1 MAKPKRGKASAKSR
15 EELRRENRQE
25 LERQKNRKKAMWII
39 ILVAVGVVT
48 AVILSLT
55 VFFKV
60 TAVEVD
66 ASKSQ
71 YSAAQIRDAS
81 GIEEGDSLFLLNR
94 EKAADRISTR
104 LPYTGEI
111 IVKRS
116 FPSKVKVFVE
126 DSTITSAVKY
136 NDKFI
141 VLNESNKVL
150 ATANNID
157 ALNSLVERQAKKKAS
172 ASPKKTQKKTT
183 TTTTVTTTTT
193 TTTTTT
199 VQTEPV
205 TDENG
210 MIVEPSTSAALQ
222 DIAGGEDLLGA
233 DASVTI
239 ITGVKVKEAKVGYP
253 LKASNAKVF
262 ETYKEIRAAMD
273 RWGVKDITAVDLT
286 KVTDIR
292 LTYQQRITIL
302 LGSATGLD
310 RKAAMCAK
318 VLEEQNKVSTEQK
331 GTIDLSIE
339 GKAYFS
345 EGGATTMTMT
355 TTTTTAV
362 ATDVDGNPIS
372 TTVSSSET
380 VTDANGN
387 PVSTT
392 TTTGASGTGTTGTTQ
407 AGTTTTATA
416 ATTTQDPADIGG

>member
-1 MAKPKRGKASAKSR
+1 MAKPKRGKAAAAKSR

-25 LERQKNRKKAMWII
+25 LERQKSRRKAMWIV
-39 ILVAVGVVT
+39 ILVVVGVVV

-60 TAVEVD
+60 TAIEVD

-81 GIEEGDSLFLLNR
+81 GIEERDSLFLLNR

-116 FPSKVKVFVE
+116 FPSKVKIFVE
-126 DSTITSAVKY
+126 DSTITAAVKY
-136 NDKFI
+136 NDAYF

-150 ATANNID
+150 AKANNID
-157 ALNSLVERQAKKKAS
+157 TLNSLVEQQAKKKAGTS
-172 ASPKKTQKKTT
+172 TKKSTGKTT
-183 TTTTVTTTTT
+183 TTTTATTTTT

-210 MIVEPSTSAALQ
+210 MIVDPLTTLPEE
-222 DIAGGEDLLGA
+222 DIAGGEDIRNA
-233 DASVTI
+233 DASVTV

-253 LKASNAKVF
+253 LQAKNAKVF
-262 ETYKEIRAAMD
+262 ETYKEIRTAMD

-286 KVTDIR
+286 KVSDIR

-302 LGSATGLD
+302 LGSASGLD

-345 EGGATTMTMT
+345 EGGATTMTT
-355 TTTTTAV
+355 TTTMTTVPTLVDGETSAGV
-362 ATDVDGNPIS
+362 VTDVDGNP
-372 TTVSSSET
+372 
-380 VTDANGN
+380 
-387 PVSTT
+387 VSTT
-392 TTTGASGTGTTGTTQ
+392 SATSVSGTGTTGAGSTTEP
-407 AGTTTTATA
+407 GTTTVK
-416 ATTTQDPADIGG
+416 DPGDIGG

>member
-1 MAKPKRGKASAKSR
+1 MAKPKRGKAASAKSR

-25 LERQKNRKKAMWII
+25 LERQKSRRKAMWII
-39 ILVAVGVVT
+39 LLVAIGVVI

-66 ASKSQ
+66 VSKSQ

-94 EKAADRISTR
+94 EKAADRISTK

-111 IVKRS
+111 VVKRN
-116 FPSKVKVFVE
+116 FPSKVKIFVE
-126 DSTITSAVKY
+126 DSTVTAAVKY

-141 VLNESNKVL
+141 VLSESDKVL

-157 ALNSLVERQAKKKAS
+157 ALNSLVERQAKKKAGT
-172 ASPKKTQKKTT
+172 SPEKSQKKTTTT

-193 TTTTTT
+193 TT
-199 VQTEPV
+199 VLTEPV
-205 TDENG
+205 TDANG
-210 MIVEPSTSAALQ
+210 MIVEPSTVADVAE
-222 DIAGGEDLLGA
+222 IAGGEDIRNA
-233 DASVTI
+233 DPSVTI
-239 ITGVKVKEAKVGYP
+239 ITGVKVQEAKVGYP
-253 LKASNAKVF
+253 LKAKNAKVF

-273 RWGVKDITAVDLT
+273 RWGVRDITAVDLT

-310 RKAAMCAK
+310 RKAAMCSK

-345 EGGATTMTMT
+345 EGGATTMTT
-355 TTTTTAV
+355 TTTTTTLTTLVDGETTAV
-362 ATDVDGNPIS
+362 VTDVDGK
-372 TTVSSSET
+372 
-380 VTDANGN
+380 

-392 TTTGASGTGTTGTTQ
+392 TATG
-407 AGTTTTATA
+407 TTTATSTSA
-416 ATTTQDPADIGG
+416 TTQDPADIGG

>member
-1 MAKPKRGKASAKSR
+1 MAKPKRGKAASAKSR

-25 LERQKNRKKAMWII
+25 LERQKSRRKAMWII
-39 ILVAVGVVT
+39 LLVAIGVVI

-66 ASKSQ
+66 VSKSQ

-94 EKAADRISTR
+94 EKAADRISTK

-111 IVKRS
+111 VVKRS
-116 FPSKVKVFVE
+116 FPSKVKIFVE
-126 DSTITSAVKY
+126 DSTVTAAVKY

-141 VLNESNKVL
+141 VLSESDKVL

-157 ALNSLVERQAKKKAS
+157 ALNSLVERQAKKKAGT
-172 ASPKKTQKKTT
+172 SPEKSQKKTPTT
-183 TTTTVTTTTT
+183 TTTTVTT

-205 TDENG
+205 TDANG
-210 MIVEPSTSAALQ
+210 MIVEPTTVADAVE
-222 DIAGGEDLLGA
+222 ITGGEDIRNA
-233 DASVTI
+233 DPSVTI
-239 ITGVKVKEAKVGYP
+239 ITGVKVQEAKVGYP
-253 LKASNAKVF
+253 LKAKNAKVF

-273 RWGVKDITAVDLT
+273 RWGVRDITAVDLT

-310 RKAAMCAK
+310 RKAAMCSK

-345 EGGATTMTMT
+345 EGGATTMTT
-355 TTTTTAV
+355 TTTTTTLTTLVDGETTAV
-362 ATDVDGNPIS
+362 VTDVDGK
-372 TTVSSSET
+372 
-380 VTDANGN
+380 

-392 TTTGASGTGTTGTTQ
+392 TATG
-407 AGTTTTATA
+407 TTTATSTSA
-416 ATTTQDPADIGG
+416 TTQDPADIGG

>member
-1 MAKPKRGKASAKSR
+1 MAKPKRGKAASAKSR

-25 LERQKNRKKAMWII
+25 LERQKSRRKAMWII
-39 ILVAVGVVT
+39 LLVAIGVVI

-81 GIEEGDSLFLLNR
+81 GIEEGDSLFLLDR
-94 EKAADRISTR
+94 EKAAERISTK

-111 IVKRS
+111 VVKRS

-126 DSTITSAVKY
+126 DSTVTAAVKY
-136 NDKFI
+136 NDKYI

-157 ALNSLVERQAKKKAS
+157 SLNSLVERQAKKKAD
-172 ASPKKTQKKTT
+172 ASPKKAKKKAATT
-183 TTTTVTTTTT
+183 TTTTVTT

-205 TDENG
+205 TDANG
-210 MIVEPSTSAALQ
+210 MIVEPTTVADVV
-222 DIAGGEDLLGA
+222 DIAGGEDIRNA
-233 DASVTI
+233 DPSVTI
-239 ITGVKVKEAKVGYP
+239 ITGVKVQEAKVGYP
-253 LKASNAKVF
+253 LKAKNAKVF
-262 ETYKEIRAAMD
+262 DTYKEIRAAMD
-273 RWGVKDITAVDLT
+273 RWGVRDITAVDLT

-345 EGGATTMTMT
+345 EGGATTMTT
-355 TTTTTAV
+355 TTTTTTLTTLADGETTAV
-362 ATDVDGNPIS
+362 VTDVDGK
-372 TTVSSSET
+372 
-380 VTDANGN
+380 

-392 TTTGASGTGTTGTTQ
+392 TASGTTTTGTTAASSTTGTGTT
-407 AGTTTTATA
+407 TATSSTA
-416 ATTTQDPADIGG
+416 TTQDHADIGG

>member
-1 MAKPKRGKASAKSR
+1 MAKPKRGKAASAKSR

-25 LERQKNRKKAMWII
+25 LERQKSRRKAMWII
-39 ILVAVGVVT
+39 LLVAIGVVI

-66 ASKSQ
+66 VSKSQ

-94 EKAADRISTR
+94 EKAADRISTK

-111 IVKRS
+111 VVKRS

-126 DSTITSAVKY
+126 DSTVTAAVKY
-136 NDKFI
+136 NDRYI

-157 ALNSLVERQAKKKAS
+157 SLNSLVERQAKKKAD
-172 ASPKKTQKKTT
+172 ASPKKAKKKSATT
-183 TTTTVTTTTT
+183 TTTTVTT

-205 TDENG
+205 TDANG
-210 MIVEPSTSAALQ
+210 MIVEPTTVADAVE
-222 DIAGGEDLLGA
+222 IAGGEDIRNA
-233 DASVTI
+233 DPSVTI
-239 ITGVKVKEAKVGYP
+239 ITGVKVQEAKVGYP
-253 LKASNAKVF
+253 LKAKNAKVF
-262 ETYKEIRAAMD
+262 DTYKEIRAAMD
-273 RWGVKDITAVDLT
+273 RWGVRDITAVDLT

-345 EGGATTMTMT
+345 EGGATTMTT
-355 TTTTTAV
+355 TTTTTTLTTLADGETTAV
-362 ATDVDGNPIS
+362 VTDVDGK
-372 TTVSSSET
+372 
-380 VTDANGN
+380 

-392 TTTGASGTGTTGTTQ
+392 TASGTTTTGTTAASSTTGTGTT
-407 AGTTTTATA
+407 TATSSTA
-416 ATTTQDPADIGG
+416 TTQDPADIGG

>member
-1 MAKPKRGKASAKSR
+1 MAKPKRGKAAAAKSR

-25 LERQKNRKKAMWII
+25 LERQKSRRKAMWIV
-39 ILVAVGVVT
+39 ILVAIGVVV

-60 TAVEVD
+60 TAIEVD

-81 GIEEGDSLFLLNR
+81 GIEERDSLFLMNR

-116 FPSKVKVFVE
+116 FPSKVKIFVE
-126 DSTITSAVKY
+126 DSTITAAVKY
-136 NDKFI
+136 NDAYF

-150 ATANNID
+150 AKANNID
-157 ALNSLVERQAKKKAS
+157 ALNSLVKQQAKKKAGTS
-172 ASPKKTQKKTT
+172 TKKSTGKTT
-183 TTTTVTTTTT
+183 TTTTATTTTT

-210 MIVEPSTSAALQ
+210 MIVDPLTTLPEE
-222 DIAGGEDLLGA
+222 DIAGGEDIRNA
-233 DASVTI
+233 DASVTV

-253 LKASNAKVF
+253 LQAKNAKVF
-262 ETYKEIRAAMD
+262 ETYKEIRTAMD

-286 KVTDIR
+286 KVSDIR

-302 LGSATGLD
+302 LGSASGLD

-345 EGGATTMTMT
+345 EGGATTMTT
-355 TTTTTAV
+355 TTTMTTVPTLVDGETSAGV
-362 ATDVDGNPIS
+362 VTDVDGNP
-372 TTVSSSET
+372 
-380 VTDANGN
+380 
-387 PVSTT
+387 VSTT
-392 TTTGASGTGTTGTTQ
+392 SATSVSGTGTTGAGSTTEP
-407 AGTTTTATA
+407 GTTTVK
-416 ATTTQDPADIGG
+416 DPGDIGG

>member
-1 MAKPKRGKASAKSR
+1 MAKPKRGKAAAAKSR

-25 LERQKNRKKAMWII
+25 LERQKSRRKAMWIV
-39 ILVAVGVVT
+39 ILVVVGVVV

-60 TAVEVD
+60 TAIEVD

-81 GIEEGDSLFLLNR
+81 GIEERDSLFLLNR

-116 FPSKVKVFVE
+116 FPSKVKIFVE
-126 DSTITSAVKY
+126 DSTITAAVKY
-136 NDKFI
+136 NDAYF

-150 ATANNID
+150 AKANNID
-157 ALNSLVERQAKKKAS
+157 ALNSLVKQQAKKKAGTS
-172 ASPKKTQKKTT
+172 TKKSTGKTT
-183 TTTTVTTTTT
+183 TTTTATTTTT

-210 MIVEPSTSAALQ
+210 MIVDPSTTIPEE
-222 DIAGGEDLLGA
+222 DIAGGEDIRNA
-233 DASVTI
+233 DASVTV

-253 LKASNAKVF
+253 LQAKNAKVF
-262 ETYKEIRAAMD
+262 ETYKEIRTAMD

-286 KVTDIR
+286 KVSDIR

-302 LGSATGLD
+302 LGSASGLD

-345 EGGATTMTMT
+345 EGGATTMTT
-355 TTTTTAV
+355 TTTMTTV
-362 ATDVDGNPIS
+362 PTLVDGETSTGVVTDVDGNP
-372 TTVSSSET
+372 
-380 VTDANGN
+380 
-387 PVSTT
+387 VSTT
-392 TTTGASGTGTTGTTQ
+392 SVTSVPGTGTTGAGSTTEP
-407 AGTTTTATA
+407 GTTTT
-416 ATTTQDPADIGG
+416 TTVKDPGDIGG

>member
-1 MAKPKRGKASAKSR
+1 MAKPKRGRPAAAKSR

-25 LERQKNRKKAMWII
+25 LERQKSRKKAMWII
-39 ILVAVGVVT
+39 ILVALGVVI

-66 ASKSQ
+66 VSKSQ
-71 YSAAQIRDAS
+71 YEAAQVRDAS

-94 EKAADRISTR
+94 EKAVENISTK

-111 IVKRS
+111 IIKRN
-116 FPSKVKVFVE
+116 FPGKVKVFVE
-126 DSTITSAVKY
+126 DSTITAAVKY
-136 NDKFI
+136 NDEYV
-141 VLNESNKVL
+141 VLSESNKVL
-150 ATANNID
+150 AKAGSID
-157 ALNSLVERQAKKKAS
+157 SLNSLVKQQAKKKAA
-172 ASPKKTQKKTT
+172 ASPKSAKKAAARTTT
-183 TTTTVTTTTT
+183 TTTTVTT

-205 TDENG
+205 TDANG
-210 MIVEPSTSAALQ
+210 MIVEPSTSTEAN
-222 DIAGGEDLLGA
+222 DIAGGEDIRNA

-239 ITGVKVKEAKVGYP
+239 ISGVKVREAKVGYP

-273 RWGVKDITAVDLT
+273 RWGVKDITAADLT

-302 LGSATGLD
+302 LGSATNLD

-331 GTIDLSIE
+331 GTIDLSID

-345 EGGATTMTMT
+345 EGGATTMTT
-355 TTTTTAV
+355 TTTTTTV
-362 ATDVDGNPIS
+362 PTLVEGEPGTEVVTDVDGNPIS
-372 TTVSSSET
+372 TTSVSSS
-380 VTDANGN
+380 VAG
-387 PVSTT
+387 
-392 TTTGASGTGTTGTTQ
+392 TTGAGSTTGTT
-407 AGTTTTATA
+407 AADNTTTAT
-416 ATTTQDPADIGG
+416 TQDPGDIGG

>member
-1 MAKPKRGKASAKSR
+1 MAKPKRGKAASAKSR

-25 LERQKNRKKAMWII
+25 LERQKSRRKAMWII
-39 ILVAVGVVT
+39 LLVAIGVVI

-66 ASKSQ
+66 VSKSQ

-81 GIEEGDSLFLLNR
+81 GIEEGDSLFLQNR
-94 EKAADRISTR
+94 EKAADRISTK

-111 IVKRS
+111 VVKRS
-116 FPSKVKVFVE
+116 FPSKVKIFVE
-126 DSTITSAVKY
+126 DSTVTAAVKY

-141 VLNESNKVL
+141 VLSESNKVL

-157 ALNSLVERQAKKKAS
+157 ALNSLVERQAKKKAGT
-172 ASPKKTQKKTT
+172 SPKKAQKKTT
-183 TTTTVTTTTT
+183 TTTTTATT

-199 VQTEPV
+199 VLTEPV
-205 TDENG
+205 TDANG
-210 MIVEPSTSAALQ
+210 MIVEPSTVADVAE
-222 DIAGGEDLLGA
+222 IAGGEDIRNA
-233 DASVTI
+233 DPSVTI
-239 ITGVKVKEAKVGYP
+239 ISGVKVQEAKVGYP
-253 LKASNAKVF
+253 LKAKNAKVF

-273 RWGVKDITAVDLT
+273 RWGVRDITAVDLT

-345 EGGATTMTMT
+345 EGGATTMTT
-355 TTTTTAV
+355 TTTTTLTTLVDGETTAV
-362 ATDVDGNPIS
+362 VTDVDGK
-372 TTVSSSET
+372 
-380 VTDANGN
+380 

-392 TTTGASGTGTTGTTQ
+392 TASGTTTTGTTAASSTTGTGTT
-407 AGTTTTATA
+407 TATSSTA
-416 ATTTQDPADIGG
+416 TTQDPADIGG

>member
-1 MAKPKRGKASAKSR
+1 MAKPKRGRPAAAKSR

-25 LERQKNRKKAMWII
+25 LERQKTRRKAISII
-39 ILVAVGVVT
+39 ALVAIGVVV

-71 YSAAQIRDAS
+71 YEAAQIRNAS

-94 EKAADRISTR
+94 EKAVEQISTK

-111 IVKRS
+111 IIKRS

-126 DSTITSAVKY
+126 DSTVTAAVKY
-136 NDKFI
+136 NDEYVI
-141 VLNESNKVL
+141 LNESNKVL
-150 ATANNID
+150 AKASNID
-157 ALNSLVERQAKKKAS
+157 SLNSLVKSQAKKKA
-172 ASPKKTQKKTT
+172 ARSPKNTKKKATGTT
-183 TTTTVTTTTT
+183 TTTTATTT

-199 VQTEPV
+199 VQSEPV
-205 TDENG
+205 TDANG
-210 MIVEPSTSAALQ
+210 MIVEPSTSAEAK
-222 DIAGGEDLLGA
+222 DIAGGEDIRNA

-253 LKASNAKVF
+253 LKASNSKVF

-273 RWGVKDITAVDLT
+273 RWGVKDITAADLT

-302 LGSATGLD
+302 LGSATNLD

-331 GTIDLSIE
+331 GTIDLSID

-345 EGGATTMTMT
+345 EGGATTMTT
-355 TTTTTAV
+355 TTTTTTVPSAV
-362 ATDVDGNPIS
+362 EGES
-372 TTVSSSET
+372 TTSASSS
-380 VTDANGN
+380 V
-387 PVSTT
+387 
-392 TTTGASGTGTTGTTQ
+392 TGTTG
-407 AGTTTTATA
+407 AGSTTATTGTTA
-416 ATTTQDPADIGG
+416 TTQDPGDIGG

>member
-1 MAKPKRGKASAKSR
+1 MAKPKRGKAAAAKSR

-25 LERQKNRKKAMWII
+25 LERQKSRRKAMWIV
-39 ILVAVGVVT
+39 ILVAIGVVV

-60 TAVEVD
+60 TAIEVD

-81 GIEEGDSLFLLNR
+81 GIEERDSLFLLNR

-116 FPSKVKVFVE
+116 FPSKVKIFVE
-126 DSTITSAVKY
+126 DSTITAAVKY
-136 NDKFI
+136 NDAYF

-150 ATANNID
+150 AKANNID
-157 ALNSLVERQAKKKAS
+157 ALNSLVKQQAKKKAGTS
-172 ASPKKTQKKTT
+172 TKKSTGKTT
-183 TTTTVTTTTT
+183 TTTTETT

-210 MIVEPSTSAALQ
+210 MIVDPLTTLPEE
-222 DIAGGEDLLGA
+222 DIAGGEDIRNA
-233 DASVTI
+233 DASVTV

-253 LKASNAKVF
+253 LQAKNAKVF
-262 ETYKEIRAAMD
+262 ETYKEIRTAMD

-286 KVTDIR
+286 KVSDIR

-302 LGSATGLD
+302 LGSASGLD

-345 EGGATTMTMT
+345 EGGATTMTT
-355 TTTTTAV
+355 TTTMTTV
-362 ATDVDGNPIS
+362 PTLVDGETSTGVVTDVDGNP
-372 TTVSSSET
+372 
-380 VTDANGN
+380 
-387 PVSTT
+387 VSTT
-392 TTTGASGTGTTGTTQ
+392 SATSVPGTGTTGAGSTTEP
-407 AGTTTTATA
+407 GTTTT
-416 ATTTQDPADIGG
+416 TTVKDPGDIGG

>member
-1 MAKPKRGKASAKSR
+1 MAKPKRGKAASAKSR

-25 LERQKNRKKAMWII
+25 LERQKSRRKAMWII
-39 ILVAVGVVT
+39 LLVAIGVVI

-66 ASKSQ
+66 VSKSQ
-71 YSAAQIRDAS
+71 YSVAQIRDAS

-94 EKAADRISTR
+94 EKAVERISTK

-111 IVKRS
+111 VVKRS
-116 FPSKVKVFVE
+116 FPSKVKIFVE
-126 DSTITSAVKY
+126 DSTDTAAVKY

-157 ALNSLVERQAKKKAS
+157 ALNSLVERQAKKKAG
-172 ASPKKTQKKTT
+172 ASPKKAQKKTTT

-193 TTTTTT
+193 TT
-199 VQTEPV
+199 VLAEPV
-205 TDENG
+205 TDANG
-210 MIVEPSTSAALQ
+210 MIVEPTTIADIV
-222 DIAGGEDLLGA
+222 DIAGGEDIRNA
-233 DASVTI
+233 DPSVTI
-239 ITGVKVKEAKVGYP
+239 ISGVKVQEAKVGYP
-253 LKASNAKVF
+253 LKAKNAKVF

-273 RWGVKDITAVDLT
+273 RWGVRDITAVDLT

-345 EGGATTMTMT
+345 EGGATTMTT
-355 TTTTTAV
+355 TTTTTTLTTLADGETTAV
-362 ATDVDGNPIS
+362 VTDVDGK
-372 TTVSSSET
+372 
-380 VTDANGN
+380 

-392 TTTGASGTGTTGTTQ
+392 TASGTTTTGTTAASSTTGTGTT
-407 AGTTTTATA
+407 TATSSTA
-416 ATTTQDPADIGG
+416 TTQDPADIGG

>member
-1 MAKPKRGKASAKSR
+1 MAKPKRGKAASAKSR

-25 LERQKNRKKAMWII
+25 LERQKSRRKAMWII
-39 ILVAVGVVT
+39 LLVAIGVVI

-66 ASKSQ
+66 VSKSQ

-94 EKAADRISTR
+94 EKAADRISTK

-111 IVKRS
+111 VVKRS
-116 FPSKVKVFVE
+116 FPSKVKIFVE
-126 DSTITSAVKY
+126 DSTVTAAVKY

-141 VLNESNKVL
+141 VLSESNKVL

-157 ALNSLVERQAKKKAS
+157 ALNSLVERQAKKKAGT
-172 ASPKKTQKKTT
+172 SPKKAQKKTT
-183 TTTTVTTTTT
+183 TTTTTATT

-199 VQTEPV
+199 VLTEPV
-205 TDENG
+205 TDANG
-210 MIVEPSTSAALQ
+210 MIVEPSTVADVAE
-222 DIAGGEDLLGA
+222 IAGGEDIRNA
-233 DASVTI
+233 DPSVTI
-239 ITGVKVKEAKVGYP
+239 ISGVKVQEAKVGYP
-253 LKASNAKVF
+253 LKAKNAKVF

-273 RWGVKDITAVDLT
+273 RWGVRDITAVDLT

-345 EGGATTMTMT
+345 EGGATTMTT
-355 TTTTTAV
+355 TTTTTLTTLVDGETTAV
-362 ATDVDGNPIS
+362 VTDVDGK
-372 TTVSSSET
+372 
-380 VTDANGN
+380 

-392 TTTGASGTGTTGTTQ
+392 TASGTTTTGTTAASSTTGTGTT
-407 AGTTTTATA
+407 TATSSTA
-416 ATTTQDPADIGG
+416 TTQDPADIGG

>member
-1 MAKPKRGKASAKSR
+1 MAKPKRGKAASAKSR

-25 LERQKNRKKAMWII
+25 LERQKTRNKAIWII
-39 ILVAVGVVT
+39 LLVAIGVVT

-94 EKAADRISTR
+94 EKAADRISTK

-126 DSTITSAVKY
+126 DSTVTAAVKY
-136 NDKFI
+136 NDKYI

-157 ALNSLVERQAKKKAS
+157 SLNSLIERQAKTKTGK
-172 ASPKKTQKKTT
+172 SPKKAKKTTT

-193 TTTTTT
+193 TTT
-199 VQTEPV
+199 VQSEPV
-205 TDENG
+205 TDANG
-210 MIVEPSTSAALQ
+210 MIVEPTTVANAVE
-222 DIAGGEDLLGA
+222 IAGGEDLRNA
-233 DASVTI
+233 DPSVTI
-239 ITGVKVKEAKVGYP
+239 ITGVKVQEAKVGYP
-253 LKASNAKVF
+253 LKAKNAKVF

-273 RWGVKDITAVDLT
+273 RWGVRDITAVDLT
-286 KVTDIR
+286 KVSDIR

-345 EGGATTMTMT
+345 EGGATTMTTTTTTTTVTLPGETTEVVTDVDGKPVSTTTTSGTTTTGTTAAGSTTATGTTT
-355 TTTTTAV
+355 TTTTTA
-362 ATDVDGNPIS
+362 
-372 TTVSSSET
+372 
-380 VTDANGN
+380 
-387 PVSTT
+387 
-392 TTTGASGTGTTGTTQ
+392 
-407 AGTTTTATA
+407 
-416 ATTTQDPADIGG
+416 TTQDPADIGG

>member
-1 MAKPKRGKASAKSR
+1 MAKPKRGKAASAKSR

-25 LERQKNRKKAMWII
+25 LERQKSRRKAMWII
-39 ILVAVGVVT
+39 LLVAIGVVI

-66 ASKSQ
+66 VSKSQ

-94 EKAADRISTR
+94 EKAADHISTK

-111 IVKRS
+111 VVKRS
-116 FPSKVKVFVE
+116 FPSKVKIFVE
-126 DSTITSAVKY
+126 DSTVTAAVKY
-136 NDKFI
+136 NDKLI

-157 ALNSLVERQAKKKAS
+157 ALNSLVERQAKKKAGT
-172 ASPKKTQKKTT
+172 SPEKSQKKTTTT

-193 TTTTTT
+193 TT
-199 VQTEPV
+199 VLTEPV
-205 TDENG
+205 TDANG
-210 MIVEPSTSAALQ
+210 MIVEPSTVADVAE
-222 DIAGGEDLLGA
+222 IAGGEDIRNA
-233 DASVTI
+233 DPSVTI
-239 ITGVKVKEAKVGYP
+239 ITGVKVQEAKVGYP
-253 LKASNAKVF
+253 LKAKNAKVF

-273 RWGVKDITAVDLT
+273 RWGVRDITAVDLT

-310 RKAAMCAK
+310 RKAAMCSK

-345 EGGATTMTMT
+345 EGGATTMTT
-355 TTTTTAV
+355 TTTTTTLTTLVDGETTAV
-362 ATDVDGNPIS
+362 VTDVDGK
-372 TTVSSSET
+372 
-380 VTDANGN
+380 

-392 TTTGASGTGTTGTTQ
+392 TATG
-407 AGTTTTATA
+407 TTTATSTSA
-416 ATTTQDPADIGG
+416 TTQDPADIGG

>member
-1 MAKPKRGKASAKSR
+1 MAKPKRGKAAAAKSR

-25 LERQKNRKKAMWII
+25 LERQKSRRKAMWIV
-39 ILVAVGVVT
+39 ILVVVGVVV

-60 TAVEVD
+60 TAIEVD

-81 GIEEGDSLFLLNR
+81 GIEERDSLFLLNR

-116 FPSKVKVFVE
+116 FPSKVKIFVE
-126 DSTITSAVKY
+126 DSTITAAVKY
-136 NDKFI
+136 NDAYF

-150 ATANNID
+150 AKANNID
-157 ALNSLVERQAKKKAS
+157 ALNSLVKQQAKKKAGTS
-172 ASPKKTQKKTT
+172 TKKSTGKTT
-183 TTTTVTTTTT
+183 TTTTATTTTT

-210 MIVEPSTSAALQ
+210 MIVDPLTTLPEE
-222 DIAGGEDLLGA
+222 DIAGGEDIRNA
-233 DASVTI
+233 DASVTV

-253 LKASNAKVF
+253 LQAKNAKVF

-286 KVTDIR
+286 KVSDIR

-302 LGSATGLD
+302 LGSASGLD

-345 EGGATTMTMT
+345 EGGATTMTT
-355 TTTTTAV
+355 TTTMTTVPTLVDGETSAGV
-362 ATDVDGNPIS
+362 VTDVDGNP
-372 TTVSSSET
+372 
-380 VTDANGN
+380 
-387 PVSTT
+387 VSTT
-392 TTTGASGTGTTGTTQ
+392 SATSVSGTGTTGAGSTTEP
-407 AGTTTTATA
+407 GTTTVK
-416 ATTTQDPADIGG
+416 DPGDIGG

>member
-1 MAKPKRGKASAKSR
+1 MAKPKRGKAASAKSR

-25 LERQKNRKKAMWII
+25 LERQKSRRKAMWII
-39 ILVAVGVVT
+39 LLVAIGVVI

-66 ASKSQ
+66 VSKSQ

-94 EKAADRISTR
+94 EKAADHISTK

-111 IVKRS
+111 VVKRS
-116 FPSKVKVFVE
+116 FPSKVKIFVE
-126 DSTITSAVKY
+126 DSTVTAAVKY

-141 VLNESNKVL
+141 VLSESDKVL

-157 ALNSLVERQAKKKAS
+157 ALNSLVERQAKKKAGT
-172 ASPKKTQKKTT
+172 SPEKSQKKTT
-183 TTTTVTTTTT
+183 TTTTTTVTT

-205 TDENG
+205 TDANG
-210 MIVEPSTSAALQ
+210 MIVEPSTVADVAE
-222 DIAGGEDLLGA
+222 IAGGEDIRNA
-233 DASVTI
+233 DPSVTI
-239 ITGVKVKEAKVGYP
+239 ITGVKVQEAKVGYP
-253 LKASNAKVF
+253 LKAKNAKVF

-273 RWGVKDITAVDLT
+273 RWGVRDITAVDLT

-310 RKAAMCAK
+310 RKAAMCSK

-345 EGGATTMTMT
+345 EGGATTMTT
-355 TTTTTAV
+355 TTTTTTLTTLVDGETTAV
-362 ATDVDGNPIS
+362 VTDVDGK
-372 TTVSSSET
+372 
-380 VTDANGN
+380 

-392 TTTGASGTGTTGTTQ
+392 TATG
-407 AGTTTTATA
+407 TTTATSTSA
-416 ATTTQDPADIGG
+416 TTQDPADIGG

>member
-94 EKAADRISTR
+94 EKAADHISTR

-141 VLNESNKVL
+141 VLSESNKVL

-157 ALNSLVERQAKKKAS
+157 ALNSLVERQSKKKAS

-193 TTTTTT
+193 TTM
-199 VQTEPV
+199 VQTEPI

-345 EGGATTMTMT
+345 EGGATTMTTT

-362 ATDVDGNPIS
+362 PTDVDGNPIS

-407 AGTTTTATA
+407 AGTTT
-416 ATTTQDPADIGG
+416 QDPADIGG

>member
-1 MAKPKRGKASAKSR
+1 MAKPKRGKAASAKSR

-25 LERQKNRKKAMWII
+25 LERQKSRRKAMWII
-39 ILVAVGVVT
+39 LLVAIGVVI

-66 ASKSQ
+66 VSKSQ

-94 EKAADRISTR
+94 EKAADHISTK

-111 IVKRS
+111 VVKRS
-116 FPSKVKVFVE
+116 FPSKVKIFVE
-126 DSTITSAVKY
+126 DSTVTAAVKY

-141 VLNESNKVL
+141 VLSESDKVL

-157 ALNSLVERQAKKKAS
+157 ALNSLVERQAKKKAGT
-172 ASPKKTQKKTT
+172 SPEKSQKKTT
-183 TTTTVTTTTT
+183 TTTTTATT

-199 VQTEPV
+199 VLTEPV
-205 TDENG
+205 TDANG
-210 MIVEPSTSAALQ
+210 MIVEPSTVADVAE
-222 DIAGGEDLLGA
+222 IAGGEDIRNA
-233 DASVTI
+233 DPSVTI
-239 ITGVKVKEAKVGYP
+239 ITGVKVQEAKVGYP
-253 LKASNAKVF
+253 LKAKNAKVF

-273 RWGVKDITAVDLT
+273 RWGVRDITAVDLT

-310 RKAAMCAK
+310 RKAAMCSK

-345 EGGATTMTMT
+345 EGGATTMTT
-355 TTTTTAV
+355 TTTTTTLTTLVDGETTAV
-362 ATDVDGNPIS
+362 VTDVDGK
-372 TTVSSSET
+372 
-380 VTDANGN
+380 

-392 TTTGASGTGTTGTTQ
+392 TATG
-407 AGTTTTATA
+407 TTTATSTSA
-416 ATTTQDPADIGG
+416 TTQDPADIGG

>member
-1 MAKPKRGKASAKSR
+1 MAKPKRGKAASAKSR

-25 LERQKNRKKAMWII
+25 LERQKSRRKAMWII
-39 ILVAVGVVT
+39 LLVAIGVVI

-66 ASKSQ
+66 VSKSQ
-71 YSAAQIRDAS
+71 YSVAQIRDAS

-94 EKAADRISTR
+94 EKAVERISTK

-111 IVKRS
+111 VVKRS
-116 FPSKVKVFVE
+116 FPSKVKIFVE
-126 DSTITSAVKY
+126 DSTVTAAVKY
-136 NDKFI
+136 NDKYI
-141 VLNESNKVL
+141 VLSESDKVL

-157 ALNSLVERQAKKKAS
+157 ALNSLVERQAKKKAGT
-172 ASPKKTQKKTT
+172 SPEKSQKKTTTT

-193 TTTTTT
+193 TT
-199 VQTEPV
+199 VLTEPV
-205 TDENG
+205 TDANG
-210 MIVEPSTSAALQ
+210 MIVEPSTVADVAE
-222 DIAGGEDLLGA
+222 IAGGEDIRNA
-233 DASVTI
+233 DPSVTI
-239 ITGVKVKEAKVGYP
+239 ITGVKVHEAKVGYP
-253 LKASNAKVF
+253 LKAKNAKVF

-273 RWGVKDITAVDLT
+273 RWGVRDITAVDLT

-345 EGGATTMTMT
+345 EGGATTMTT
-355 TTTTTAV
+355 TTTTTTLTTLADGETTAV
-362 ATDVDGNPIS
+362 VTDVDGK
-372 TTVSSSET
+372 
-380 VTDANGN
+380 

-392 TTTGASGTGTTGTTQ
+392 TATG
-407 AGTTTTATA
+407 TTTATSTSA
-416 ATTTQDPADIGG
+416 TTQDPADIGG

>member
-1 MAKPKRGKASAKSR
+1 MAKPKRGKAASAKSR

-25 LERQKNRKKAMWII
+25 LERQKSRRKAMWII
-39 ILVAVGVVT
+39 LLVAIGVVI

-81 GIEEGDSLFLLNR
+81 GIEEGDSLFLLDR
-94 EKAADRISTR
+94 EKAAERISTK

-126 DSTITSAVKY
+126 DSTVTAAVKY
-136 NDKFI
+136 NDKYI

-157 ALNSLVERQAKKKAS
+157 SLNSLVERQAKKKAD
-172 ASPKKTQKKTT
+172 ASPKKAKKKAATT
-183 TTTTVTTTTT
+183 TTTTVTT

-205 TDENG
+205 TDANG
-210 MIVEPSTSAALQ
+210 MIVEPTTVADVV
-222 DIAGGEDLLGA
+222 DIAGGEDIRNA
-233 DASVTI
+233 DPSVTI
-239 ITGVKVKEAKVGYP
+239 ITGVKVQEAKVGYP
-253 LKASNAKVF
+253 LKAKNAKVF
-262 ETYKEIRAAMD
+262 DTYKEIRAAMD
-273 RWGVKDITAVDLT
+273 RWGVRDITAVDLT

-345 EGGATTMTMT
+345 EGGATTMTT
-355 TTTTTAV
+355 TTTTTPLTTLV
-362 ATDVDGNPIS
+362 DGETTEVVTDVDGK
-372 TTVSSSET
+372 
-380 VTDANGN
+380 

-392 TTTGASGTGTTGTTQ
+392 TASGTMTTGTTAASSTTGTGTTT
-407 AGTTTTATA
+407 AASTTA
-416 ATTTQDPADIGG
+416 TTQDPADIGG

>member
-1 MAKPKRGKASAKSR
+1 MAKPKRGKAAAAKSR

-25 LERQKNRKKAMWII
+25 LERQKSRRKAMWIV
-39 ILVAVGVVT
+39 ILVVVGVVV

-60 TAVEVD
+60 TAIEVD

-81 GIEEGDSLFLLNR
+81 GIEERDSLFLLNR

-116 FPSKVKVFVE
+116 FPSKVKIFVE
-126 DSTITSAVKY
+126 DSTITAAVKY
-136 NDKFI
+136 NDAYF

-150 ATANNID
+150 AKANNID
-157 ALNSLVERQAKKKAS
+157 ALNSLVKQQAKKKAGTS
-172 ASPKKTQKKTT
+172 TKKSTGKTT
-183 TTTTVTTTTT
+183 TTTTATTTTT

-210 MIVEPSTSAALQ
+210 MIVDPSTTIPEE
-222 DIAGGEDLLGA
+222 DIAGGEDIRNA
-233 DASVTI
+233 DASVTV

-253 LKASNAKVF
+253 LQAKNAKVF
-262 ETYKEIRAAMD
+262 ETYKEIRTAMD

-286 KVTDIR
+286 KVSDIR

-302 LGSATGLD
+302 LGSASGLD

-345 EGGATTMTMT
+345 EGGATTMTT
-355 TTTTTAV
+355 TTTMTTVPTLVDGETSAGV
-362 ATDVDGNPIS
+362 VTDVDGNP
-372 TTVSSSET
+372 
-380 VTDANGN
+380 
-387 PVSTT
+387 VSTT
-392 TTTGASGTGTTGTTQ
+392 SATSVSGTGTTGAGSTTEP
-407 AGTTTTATA
+407 GTTTVK
-416 ATTTQDPADIGG
+416 DPGDIGG

>member
-1 MAKPKRGKASAKSR
+1 MAKPKRGKAAAAKSR

-25 LERQKNRKKAMWII
+25 LERQKSRRKAMWIV
-39 ILVAVGVVT
+39 ILVVVGVVV

-60 TAVEVD
+60 TAIEVD

-81 GIEEGDSLFLLNR
+81 GIEERDSLFLLNR

-116 FPSKVKVFVE
+116 FPSKVKIFVE
-126 DSTITSAVKY
+126 DSTITAAVKY
-136 NDKFI
+136 NDAYF

-150 ATANNID
+150 AKANNID
-157 ALNSLVERQAKKKAS
+157 ALNSLVKQQAKKKAGTS
-172 ASPKKTQKKTT
+172 TKKSTGKTT
-183 TTTTVTTTTT
+183 TTTTATTTTT

-210 MIVEPSTSAALQ
+210 MIVDPSTTIPEE
-222 DIAGGEDLLGA
+222 DIAGGEDIRNA
-233 DASVTI
+233 DASVTV

-253 LKASNAKVF
+253 LQAKNAKVF

-286 KVTDIR
+286 KVSDIR

-302 LGSATGLD
+302 LGSASGLD

-345 EGGATTMTMT
+345 EGGATTMTT
-355 TTTTTAV
+355 TTTMTTV
-362 ATDVDGNPIS
+362 PTLVDGETSTGVVTDVDGNP
-372 TTVSSSET
+372 
-380 VTDANGN
+380 
-387 PVSTT
+387 VSTT
-392 TTTGASGTGTTGTTQ
+392 SATSVSGTGTTGAGSTTEP
-407 AGTTTTATA
+407 GTTTVK
-416 ATTTQDPADIGG
+416 DPGDIGG

>member
-1 MAKPKRGKASAKSR
+1 MAKPKRGKAASAKSR

-25 LERQKNRKKAMWII
+25 LERQKSRRKAMWII
-39 ILVAVGVVT
+39 LLVAIGVVI

-66 ASKSQ
+66 VSKSQ

-94 EKAADRISTR
+94 EKAADRISTK

-111 IVKRS
+111 VVKRS
-116 FPSKVKVFVE
+116 FPSKVKIFVE
-126 DSTITSAVKY
+126 DSTVTAAVKY

-141 VLNESNKVL
+141 VLSESNKVL

-157 ALNSLVERQAKKKAS
+157 ALNSLVERQAKKKAGT
-172 ASPKKTQKKTT
+172 SPKKAQKKTT
-183 TTTTVTTTTT
+183 TTTTTATT

-199 VQTEPV
+199 VLTEPV
-205 TDENG
+205 TDANG
-210 MIVEPSTSAALQ
+210 MIVEPSTVADVAE
-222 DIAGGEDLLGA
+222 IAGGEDIRNA
-233 DASVTI
+233 DPSVTI
-239 ITGVKVKEAKVGYP
+239 ISGVKVQEAKVGYP
-253 LKASNAKVF
+253 LKAKNAKVF

-273 RWGVKDITAVDLT
+273 RWGVRDITAVDLT

-331 GTIDLSIE
+331 GTIALSIE

-345 EGGATTMTMT
+345 EGGATTMTT
-355 TTTTTAV
+355 TTTTTLTTLVDGETTAV
-362 ATDVDGNPIS
+362 VTDVDGK
-372 TTVSSSET
+372 
-380 VTDANGN
+380 

-392 TTTGASGTGTTGTTQ
+392 TASGTTTTGTTAASSTTGTGTT
-407 AGTTTTATA
+407 TATSSTA
-416 ATTTQDPADIGG
+416 TTQDPADIGG

>member
-1 MAKPKRGKASAKSR
+1 MAKPKRGKAASAKSR

-25 LERQKNRKKAMWII
+25 LERQKSRRKAMWII
-39 ILVAVGVVT
+39 LLVAIGVVI

-66 ASKSQ
+66 VSKSQ

-94 EKAADRISTR
+94 EKAADRISTK

-111 IVKRS
+111 VVKRS

-126 DSTITSAVKY
+126 DSTVTAAVKY
-136 NDKFI
+136 NDKYI
-141 VLNESNKVL
+141 VLSESDKVL

-157 ALNSLVERQAKKKAS
+157 ALNSLVERQAKKKAGT
-172 ASPKKTQKKTT
+172 SPEKSQKKTTTT

-193 TTTTTT
+193 TT
-199 VQTEPV
+199 VLTEPV
-205 TDENG
+205 TDANG
-210 MIVEPSTSAALQ
+210 MIVEPSTVADVAE
-222 DIAGGEDLLGA
+222 IAGGEDIRNA
-233 DASVTI
+233 DPSVTI
-239 ITGVKVKEAKVGYP
+239 ITGVKVHEAKVGYP
-253 LKASNAKVF
+253 LKAKNAKVF

-273 RWGVKDITAVDLT
+273 RWGVRDITAVDLT

-310 RKAAMCAK
+310 RKAAMCSK

-345 EGGATTMTMT
+345 EGGATTMTT
-355 TTTTTAV
+355 TTTTTTLTTLVDGETTAV
-362 ATDVDGNPIS
+362 VTDVDGK
-372 TTVSSSET
+372 
-380 VTDANGN
+380 

-392 TTTGASGTGTTGTTQ
+392 TATG
-407 AGTTTTATA
+407 TTTATSTSA
-416 ATTTQDPADIGG
+416 TTQDPADIGG

>member
-1 MAKPKRGKASAKSR
+1 MAKPKRGKAASAKSR

-25 LERQKNRKKAMWII
+25 LERQKTRNKALSII
-39 ILVAVGVVT
+39 LLVAVGVVI

-81 GIEEGDSLFLLNR
+81 GIEEGDSLFLLDR
-94 EKAADRISTR
+94 EKAAERISTK

-111 IVKRS
+111 VVKRS

-126 DSTITSAVKY
+126 DSTVTAAVKY
-136 NDKFI
+136 NDKYI

-157 ALNSLVERQAKKKAS
+157 SLNSLVERQAKKKAD
-172 ASPKKTQKKTT
+172 ASPKKAKKKAATT
-183 TTTTVTTTTT
+183 TTTTVTT

-205 TDENG
+205 TDANG
-210 MIVEPSTSAALQ
+210 MIVEPTTVADVV
-222 DIAGGEDLLGA
+222 DIAGGEDIRNA
-233 DASVTI
+233 DPSVTI
-239 ITGVKVKEAKVGYP
+239 ITGVKVQEAKVGYP
-253 LKASNAKVF
+253 LKAKNAKVF

-273 RWGVKDITAVDLT
+273 RWGVRDITAVDLT

-345 EGGATTMTMT
+345 EGGATTMTT
-355 TTTTTAV
+355 TTTTTTLTTLADGETTAV
-362 ATDVDGNPIS
+362 VTDVDGK
-372 TTVSSSET
+372 
-380 VTDANGN
+380 

-392 TTTGASGTGTTGTTQ
+392 TASGTTTTGTTAASSTTGTGTT
-407 AGTTTTATA
+407 TATSSTA
-416 ATTTQDPADIGG
+416 TTQDHADIGG

>member
-25 LERQKNRKKAMWII
+25 LERQKSRKKAMWII
-39 ILVAVGVVT
+39 ILVAVGVVV

-94 EKAADRISTR
+94 EKAVDRISTK

-126 DSTITSAVKY
+126 DSTITAAVKY

-157 ALNSLVERQAKKKAS
+157 ALNSLVERQAKKKAD
-172 ASPKKTQKKTT
+172 ASPKKTQKKTTEKST

-193 TTTTTT
+193 TTTI
-199 VQTEPV
+199 QTEPV

-210 MIVEPSTSAALQ
+210 MIVDPSTVTAPQ

-233 DASVTI
+233 DASVTV

-286 KVTDIR
+286 KITDIR

-302 LGSATGLD
+302 LGSASGLD

-345 EGGATTMTMT
+345 EGGATTMTTT

-362 ATDVDGNPIS
+362 PTDVDGNPIS
-372 TTVSSSET
+372 TTT
-380 VTDANGN
+380 APATDADGN

-392 TTTGASGTGTTGTTQ
+392 TTTGASGTGTTGT
-407 AGTTTTATA
+407 GTTTTSGTATTA
-416 ATTTQDPADIGG
+416 TTQDPADIGG

>member
-1 MAKPKRGKASAKSR
+1 MAKPKRGKAASAKSR

-25 LERQKNRKKAMWII
+25 LERQKTRNKALSII
-39 ILVAVGVVT
+39 LLVAVGVVI

-81 GIEEGDSLFLLNR
+81 GIEEGDSLFLLDR
-94 EKAADRISTR
+94 EKAAERISTK

-126 DSTITSAVKY
+126 DSTVTAAVKY
-136 NDKFI
+136 NDKYI

-157 ALNSLVERQAKKKAS
+157 SLNSLVERQAKKKAD
-172 ASPKKTQKKTT
+172 ASPKKAKKKAATT
-183 TTTTVTTTTT
+183 TTTTVTT

-205 TDENG
+205 TDANG
-210 MIVEPSTSAALQ
+210 MIVEPTTVADVV
-222 DIAGGEDLLGA
+222 DIAGGEDIRNA
-233 DASVTI
+233 DPSVTI
-239 ITGVKVKEAKVGYP
+239 ITGVKVQEAKVGYP
-253 LKASNAKVF
+253 LKAKNAKVF
-262 ETYKEIRAAMD
+262 DTYKEIRAAMD
-273 RWGVKDITAVDLT
+273 RWGVHDITAVDLT

-345 EGGATTMTMT
+345 EGGATTMTLT
-355 TTTTTAV
+355 TLVDGETTEV
-362 ATDVDGNPIS
+362 VTDVDGK
-372 TTVSSSET
+372 
-380 VTDANGN
+380 

-392 TTTGASGTGTTGTTQ
+392 TASGTTTTGTTAASSTTGTGTTT
-407 AGTTTTATA
+407 AASTTA
-416 ATTTQDPADIGG
+416 TTQDPADIGG

>member
-1 MAKPKRGKASAKSR
+1 MAKPKRGKAAAAKSR

-25 LERQKNRKKAMWII
+25 LERQKSRRKAMWIV
-39 ILVAVGVVT
+39 ILVVVGVVV

-60 TAVEVD
+60 TAIEVD

-81 GIEEGDSLFLLNR
+81 GIEERDSLFLLNR

-116 FPSKVKVFVE
+116 FPSKVKIFVE
-126 DSTITSAVKY
+126 DSTITAAVKY
-136 NDKFI
+136 NDAYF

-150 ATANNID
+150 AKANNID
-157 ALNSLVERQAKKKAS
+157 TLNSLVEQQAKKKAGTS
-172 ASPKKTQKKTT
+172 TKKSTGKTT
-183 TTTTVTTTTT
+183 TTTTATTTTT

-210 MIVEPSTSAALQ
+210 MIVDPLTTLPEE
-222 DIAGGEDLLGA
+222 DIAGGEDIRNA
-233 DASVTI
+233 DASVTV

-253 LKASNAKVF
+253 LQAKNAKVF
-262 ETYKEIRAAMD
+262 ETYKEIRTAMD

-286 KVTDIR
+286 KVSDIR

-302 LGSATGLD
+302 LGSASGLD

-345 EGGATTMTMT
+345 EGGATTMTT
-355 TTTTTAV
+355 TTTMTTV
-362 ATDVDGNPIS
+362 PTLVDGETSTGVVTDVDGNP
-372 TTVSSSET
+372 
-380 VTDANGN
+380 
-387 PVSTT
+387 VSTT
-392 TTTGASGTGTTGTTQ
+392 SATSVSGTGTTGAGSTTEP
-407 AGTTTTATA
+407 GTTTVK
-416 ATTTQDPADIGG
+416 DPGDIGG

>member
-1 MAKPKRGKASAKSR
+1 MAKPKRGKAASAKSR

-25 LERQKNRKKAMWII
+25 LERQKSRRKAMWII
-39 ILVAVGVVT
+39 LLVAIGVVI

-66 ASKSQ
+66 VSKSQ

-94 EKAADRISTR
+94 EKAADRISTK

-111 IVKRS
+111 VVKRS

-126 DSTITSAVKY
+126 DSTVTAAVKY
-136 NDKFI
+136 NDKYI
-141 VLNESNKVL
+141 VLSESDKVL

-157 ALNSLVERQAKKKAS
+157 ALNSLVERQAKKKAGT
-172 ASPKKTQKKTT
+172 SPEKSQKKTTTT

-193 TTTTTT
+193 TT
-199 VQTEPV
+199 VLTEPV
-205 TDENG
+205 TDANG
-210 MIVEPSTSAALQ
+210 MIVEPSTVADVAE
-222 DIAGGEDLLGA
+222 IAGGEDIRNA
-233 DASVTI
+233 DPSVTI
-239 ITGVKVKEAKVGYP
+239 ITGVKVHEAKVGYP
-253 LKASNAKVF
+253 LKAKNAKVF

-273 RWGVKDITAVDLT
+273 RWGVRDITAVDLT

-292 LTYQQRITIL
+292 LTYQQLITIL

-310 RKAAMCAK
+310 RKAAMCSK

-345 EGGATTMTMT
+345 EGGATTMTT
-355 TTTTTAV
+355 TTTTTTLTTLVDGETTAV
-362 ATDVDGNPIS
+362 VTDVDGK
-372 TTVSSSET
+372 
-380 VTDANGN
+380 

-392 TTTGASGTGTTGTTQ
+392 TATGTTTS
-407 AGTTTTATA
+407 TTTSA
-416 ATTTQDPADIGG
+416 TTQDPADIGG

>member
-1 MAKPKRGKASAKSR
+1 MAKPKRGKAASAKSR

-25 LERQKNRKKAMWII
+25 LERQKTRNKAIWII
-39 ILVAVGVVT
+39 LLVAIGVVT

-94 EKAADRISTR
+94 EKAADRISTK

-126 DSTITSAVKY
+126 DSTVTAAVKY
-136 NDKFI
+136 NDKYI

-157 ALNSLVERQAKKKAS
+157 SLNSLIERQAKKKTGK
-172 ASPKKTQKKTT
+172 SPKKAKKTTT

-193 TTTTTT
+193 TTT
-199 VQTEPV
+199 VQSEPV
-205 TDENG
+205 TDANG
-210 MIVEPSTSAALQ
+210 MIVEPTTVANAVE
-222 DIAGGEDLLGA
+222 IAGGEDLRNA
-233 DASVTI
+233 DPSVTI
-239 ITGVKVKEAKVGYP
+239 ITGVKVQEAKVGYP
-253 LKASNAKVF
+253 LKAKNAKVF

-273 RWGVKDITAVDLT
+273 RWGVRDITAVDLT
-286 KVTDIR
+286 KVSDIR

-345 EGGATTMTMT
+345 EGGATTMTTTTTTTTVTLPGETTEVVTDVDGKPVSTTTTSGTTTTGTTAAGSTTATGTTT
-355 TTTTTAV
+355 TTTTTA
-362 ATDVDGNPIS
+362 
-372 TTVSSSET
+372 
-380 VTDANGN
+380 
-387 PVSTT
+387 
-392 TTTGASGTGTTGTTQ
+392 
-407 AGTTTTATA
+407 
-416 ATTTQDPADIGG
+416 TTQDPADIGG

>member
-1 MAKPKRGKASAKSR
+1 MAKPKRGKAAAAKSR

-25 LERQKNRKKAMWII
+25 LERQKSRRKAMWIV
-39 ILVAVGVVT
+39 ILVAVGVVV

-60 TAVEVD
+60 TAIEVD

-81 GIEEGDSLFLLNR
+81 GIEERDSLFLLNR

-116 FPSKVKVFVE
+116 FPSKVKIFVE
-126 DSTITSAVKY
+126 DSTITAAVKY
-136 NDKFI
+136 NDAYF

-150 ATANNID
+150 AKANNID
-157 ALNSLVERQAKKKAS
+157 ALNSLVKQQAKKKAGTS
-172 ASPKKTQKKTT
+172 TKKSTGKTT
-183 TTTTVTTTTT
+183 TTTTATTTTT

-210 MIVEPSTSAALQ
+210 MIVDPSTTIPEE
-222 DIAGGEDLLGA
+222 DIAGGEDIRNA
-233 DASVTI
+233 DASVTV

-253 LKASNAKVF
+253 LQAKNAKVF
-262 ETYKEIRAAMD
+262 ETYKEIRTAMD

-286 KVTDIR
+286 KVSDIR

-302 LGSATGLD
+302 LGSASGLD

-345 EGGATTMTMT
+345 EGGATTMTT
-355 TTTTTAV
+355 TTTMTTV
-362 ATDVDGNPIS
+362 PTLVDG
-372 TTVSSSET
+372 
-380 VTDANGN
+380 GN

-392 TTTGASGTGTTGTTQ
+392 SATSVPGTGTTGAGSTTEP
-407 AGTTTTATA
+407 GTTTT
-416 ATTTQDPADIGG
+416 TTVKDPGDIGG